1 MTYESI
7 TVTRGDTDY
16 EYLVCP
22 THGKW
27 LYITH
32 SPRGSVVYGKHYCE
46 KCEREAAEQEA
57 WGRSGIPPRF
67 QVKTFDAYEA
77 TSEGQR
83 KALGICR
90 RYAETFTERLA
101 NGDSLVL
108 AGAPGTGKTH
118 LACAI
123 GGEVVRSGRSALF
136 LSMRE
141 LVTRVT
147 DTWGGKGSE
156 ATELAAL
163 TKPDLLIIDEVA
175 GESGS
180 DTERRVFFAVLN
192 ARYESLRPVILITNA
207 GAAALKSYLG
217 ERAYSRLCETA
228 GLILFTWESH
238 RGDRLTMKKWAA
250 QA

>member
-1 MTYESI
+1 MTYETI

-22 THGKW
+22 KHGKW
-27 LYITH
+27 LYITY

-46 KCEREAAEQEA
+46 KCARERMEVEA

-67 QVKTFDAYEA
+67 KTKTFETYRAAGPE
-77 TSEGQR
+77 QKR
-83 KALGICR
+83 ALSVCR
-90 RYAETFTERLA
+90 TYAETFSDRLEA
-101 NGDSLVL
+101 GDSLVL

-123 GGEVVRSGRSALF
+123 GGELIKSGRSVLF
-136 LSMRE
+136 MSMRE
-141 LVTRVT
+141 LVTRIT

-156 ATELAAL
+156 AAELAAL
-163 TKPDLLIIDEVA
+163 TGPDLLIIDEVA

-180 DTERRVFFAVLN
+180 DVEKRVFFAVLN

-207 GAAALKSYLG
+207 SAAKLKAYLG
-217 ERAYSRLCETA
+217 DRTFSRICEAA
-228 GLILFTWESH
+228 GIVLFTWANYRGEGLQHKRWEAES
-238 RGDRLTMKKWAA
+238 
-250 QA
+250 